1 MQDIKQRRQEIAE
14 QLRNPKTQGEVIRRL
29 KNLMGL
35 SPDEPLPNGTPILS
49 TLIRLEN
56 EQQQKET

>member
-1 MQDIKQRRQEIAE
+1 MQDIKQRRERIAE
-14 QLRNPKTQGEVIRRL
+14 QLRDPRTREEVIRRL

-35 SPDEPLPNGTPILS
+35 SPDEPLPNGTPIIT

-56 EQQQKET
+56 EQQRNVT